1 MIIKEALKLTEERL
15 ASAGVIPFKFEA
27 KELLAFALQT
37 EPARL
42 RFMGEDEI
50 SEEAAVKLEDALK
63 RRENGEPLQYIL
75 GFWEFYSLPFKVGEG
90 VLIPRAD
97 TELLVDNA
105 LEFLKSKSGAEVAD
119 LCSGSGCIAISI
131 AKERPDCKVS
141 ALELSEEAL
150 EYLKHNKTLNG
161 VELEIIKQDITADIP
176 DRKFDL
182 IISNPPYIE
191 TFAIPDLDKEL
202 SFEPNMALDGGDDGL
217 RFYRIIAREW
227 TRNLKKGGALM
238 VEVGINQHLAVAEL
252 FKEAGL
258 SGVRYVC
265 DINGIERVIIGTLP
279 L

>member
-15 ASAGVIPFKFEA
+15 VSAGVIPFKFEA

-50 SEEAAVKLEDALK
+50 SEEAAAKLEDALK

-105 LEFLKSKSGAEVAD
+105 LEFLKGKSGAEVAD

-131 AKERPDCKVS
+131 AKERPDCRVS

-150 EYLKHNKTLNG
+150 EYLKYNKILNG
-161 VELEIIKQDITADIP
+161 VELEIIKQDITTDIP

-182 IISNPPYIE
+182 IVSNPPYIE